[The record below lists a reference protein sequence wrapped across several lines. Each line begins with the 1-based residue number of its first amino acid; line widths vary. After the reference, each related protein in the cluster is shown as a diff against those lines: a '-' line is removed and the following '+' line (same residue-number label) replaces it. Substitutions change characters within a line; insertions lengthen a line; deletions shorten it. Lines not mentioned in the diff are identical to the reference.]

1 MTNQNY
7 YISLTALLSKTGWS
21 KEPQGNGTMDT
32 WSHTKHPINIS
43 LPNSE
48 FAEDEHAPI
57 LYDRAVKIL
66 ARLANKQPENII
78 AMLDN
83 FIIGADLISVREIG
97 QAIEHGKIN
106 LFSGSKSLA
115 AIAALLK
122 ECANKH
128 VTAKRGFKQKLEEH
142 YLNSLKLV
150 VPGAGSFIH
159 RIEVDLQPLAV
170 DKENDVEEN
179 IELEAVPANRAINVR
194 FAKLLLAIR
203 DIDPNKMT
211 VAKLMQLGVNE
222 QISKYLIDT
231 FSEES
236 DQVEYNFTWSPSYE
250 DPPIDTNTITFNR
263 AHRETLKKV
272 RAAFANAISFPIE
285 DVDAHIEDY
294 STPKDK
300 ESGLVLRMELEGRHR
315 TCHVFAERKVVEE
328 LMKDM
333 SKDSLKPVTV
343 SGTVTRETRNKQN
356 LYTLSE
362 ATISPSKTK
371 QLPLIG

>member
-1 MTNQNY
+1 
-7 YISLTALLSKTGWS
+7 
-21 KEPQGNGTMDT
+21 
-32 WSHTKHPINIS
+32 
-43 LPNSE
+43 
-48 FAEDEHAPI
+48 
-57 LYDRAVKIL
+57 
-66 ARLANKQPENII
+66 
-78 AMLDN
+78 MLGD
-83 FIIGADLISVREIG
+83 FIIGTDLISVRSIG

-106 LFSGSKSLA
+106 LFSGSKSLT

-122 ECANKH
+122 ECAKKH
-128 VTAKRGFKQKLEEH
+128 VIAKRGFKQKLEEH
-142 YLNSLKLV
+142 YLNSLKLA

-159 RIEVDLQPLAV
+159 RIEVDLQPLALNQ
-170 DKENDVEEN
+170 ENDIEEN
-179 IELEAVPANRAINVR
+179 LEVEAEPANRAINVR

-203 DIDPNKMT
+203 DINPNNMT
-211 VAKLMQLGVNE
+211 VAKLMQLGINE

-236 DQVEYNFTWSPSYE
+236 DQVEYSFTWSPSYE
-250 DPPIDTNTITFNR
+250 DPPINTNTITFNR

-272 RAAFANAISFPIE
+272 KAAFSNAISFPIK

-300 ESGLVLRMELEGRHR
+300 ESGLVLNMVLDGRRR

-328 LMKDM
+328 LMRDM

-343 SGTVTRETRNKQN
+343 SGTITRETRNKQN

-362 ATISPSKTK
+362 ATISPSKSK